1 MIFCP
6 YISMRMGSLESERDY
21 WKRESDRLYQVAK
34 SEHIRSTIR
43 FEIIQK
49 HGLINEMRVAMGL
62 EPHPS
67 FDLAEESQPRRRKSL
82 RRSAARSNLRL
93 RQGQK
98 MNLWILHSIC
108 LSL

>member
-1 MIFCP
+1 MNFLSIYF
-6 YISMRMGSLESERDY
+6 YENGIVGIGERLLE
-21 WKRESDRLYQVAK
+21 RESDRLYQVAK

-67 FDLAEESQPRRRKSL
+67 FDLAEESQP
-82 RRSAARSNLRL
+82 
-93 RQGQK
+93 
-98 MNLWILHSIC
+98 
-108 LSL
+108 